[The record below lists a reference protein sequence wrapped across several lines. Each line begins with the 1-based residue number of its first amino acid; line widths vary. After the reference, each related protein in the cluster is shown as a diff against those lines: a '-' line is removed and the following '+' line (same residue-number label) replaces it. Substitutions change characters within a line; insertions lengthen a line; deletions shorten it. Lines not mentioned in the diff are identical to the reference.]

1 MRRTKSRI
9 WSQNQSIQHTSVK
22 DKYNSWMNA
31 NYPPQFQVSIQLRCG
46 ETNHSNTW
54 ICILSCGSY
63 WHSHCISS
71 VKQYTRGINTQVV
84 HHLSS
89 LTESPPPLPSFAFT
103 NSIGLLNPCDPFSN
117 HLAGVCGLEVCW
129 FLDLPQ
135 GLSALG
141 LPSNLPPS
149 TSVIP
154 PTMVLSLGLHNNV
167 DPFTVIMNNCTLY
180 ENLI

>member
-71 VKQYTRGINTQVV
+71 VKQYTRGINIQVV
-84 HHLSS
+84 HRLSS

-103 NSIGLLNPCDPFSN
+103 NSISLLYPWDPFSN
-117 HLAGVCGLEVCW
+117 HLAGVCGSEVWW
-129 FLDLPQ
+129 FWDLPQ
-135 GLSALG
+135 GSSALG
-141 LPSNLPPS
+141 LPSTLPPL

-167 DPFTVIMNNCTLY
+167 DPFTG
-180 ENLI
+180 